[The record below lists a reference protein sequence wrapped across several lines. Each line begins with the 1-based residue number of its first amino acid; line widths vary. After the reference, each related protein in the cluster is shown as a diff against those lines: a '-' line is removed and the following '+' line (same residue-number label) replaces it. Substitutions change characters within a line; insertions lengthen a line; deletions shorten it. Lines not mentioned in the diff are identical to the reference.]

1 MTEQVAE
8 KSLAP
13 GDHGTTYGGNPLV
26 GAAVSTVL
34 DIYGEYIYI
43 GTKVA
48 IYNSVKNLERKM

>member
-1 MTEQVAE
+1 MFA
-8 KSLAP
+8 
-13 GDHGTTYGGNPLV
+13 G
-26 GAAVSTVL
+26 VL